1 MTGQSMTYLRIASQF
16 CKKDLERGERTL
28 ECVGKIVRKLSRSGV
43 LSKALSMK
51 EKGSKIQ

>member
-43 LSKALSMK
+43 LSKALV
-51 EKGSKIQ
+51 